1 MSVDSAIRV
10 QNLSKVYKVYEKP
23 SDMVLE
29 LITGRRRHR
38 DFWALKDVSF
48 EIQRGEVVGVIGR
61 NGAGKSTLLK
71 ILAGTLDKTSGS
83 VDIDGKISA
92 ILELGTGFHP
102 EYTGR
107 ENIYMGGLCLG
118 MSREEIDRKLE
129 SIIEFSE
136 LREFIDQPF
145 KTYSSGMQARLTFS
159 VAISVDPDILIVDEA
174 LAAGDALFSE
184 KCNRRIRSIVSQGA
198 TVFFCTHSMSTIV
211 ELCDTAILLSR
222 GELLLKDT
230 PREVSYAYD
239 ELLANDRRRQLKTSV
254 AKPVVDS
261 RAVRVSS
268 NANDGGDMEGVKSSL
283 TPSQS
288 AGVGLKVEASV
299 QENVESSR
307 GMKAEIVGFSILNG
321 KGVSVEMLETGCD
334 YTIRAEVKCHKKI
347 DDLSVGFRIETPNGT
362 PIYGLQTALLGKHIP
377 CEAGKGLELDFSFPC
392 RLQNGT
398 YVLGGGLAEMHA
410 ESNFSIIHVLRGS
423 CVFNVSGKTRFSGLA
438 DLNGGLLDVRVES

>member
-1 MSVDSAIRV
+1 MSAGSAIHIE
-10 QNLSKVYKVYEKP
+10 NLSKVYKVYDKP
-23 SDMVLE
+23 LDMVLE

-38 DFWALKDVSF
+38 DFWALKDISF
-48 EIQRGEVVGVIGR
+48 NVQRGEVVGVIGR

-71 ILAGTLDKTSGS
+71 ILAGTLDKTEGE
-83 VDIDGKISA
+83 VQVDGKISA

-102 EYTGR
+102 EYSGR

-118 MSREEIDRKLE
+118 MSRDEIDSKVE
-129 SIIEFSE
+129 DIIEFSE

-159 VAISVDPDILIVDEA
+159 VAISVEPDILIVDEA

-184 KCNRRIRSIVSQGA
+184 KCNRRIRNIVSQGA

-239 ELLANDRRRQLKTSV
+239 ELLANDRRRQLKNSV
-254 AKPVVDS
+254 AQPVVDS
-261 RAVRVSS
+261 RAVAGAS
-268 NANDGGDMEGVKSSL
+268 NAVEGKNTV
-283 TPSQS
+283 T
-288 AGVGLKVEASV
+288 
-299 QENVESSR
+299 ESSSAEDGDKLKR
-307 GMKAEIVGFSILNG
+307 SPQKGVANTRDMKAEIVEFNILNA
-321 KGVSVEMLETGCD
+321 KGVPVEMLETGCD
-334 YTIRAEVKCHKKI
+334 YTIRAEVKCYQKI
-347 DDLSVGFRIETPNGT
+347 DDLSVGFRIETPNGI
-362 PIYGLQTALLGKHIP
+362 PVYGLQTTLLDKHIS
-377 CEAGKGLELDFSFPC
+377 CEAEQRIELDFSFPC

-410 ESNFSIIHVLRGS
+410 ESNFSIIHVLRGA

-438 DLNGGLLDVRVES
+438 DLNGSLLDVRVES